1 LRYQPSRLF
10 GGGLPEG
17 NRFGAHAGC
26 TLVENMV
33 VLLILAIL
41 LAIAIRTFL
50 GVTNPA
56 IRRATRS
63 DLDTALIAGR
73 AVYSS
78 QILT

>member
-1 LRYQPSRLF
+1 
-10 GGGLPEG
+10 
-17 NRFGAHAGC
+17 
-26 TLVENMV
+26 MV

>member
-1 LRYQPSRLF
+1 
-10 GGGLPEG
+10 
-17 NRFGAHAGC
+17 
-26 TLVENMV
+26 MV
-33 VLLILAIL
+33 VQLIPVIL

-56 IRRATRS
+56 IHRATRS

-73 AVYSS
+73 SVYSS

>member
-1 LRYQPSRLF
+1 
-10 GGGLPEG
+10 
-17 NRFGAHAGC
+17 
-26 TLVENMV
+26 MV
-33 VLLILAIL
+33 VLLIPAIL

-73 AVYSS
+73 SVYSS
-78 QILT
+78 QILIRPDLTRRDSVLDVMRNAGV